1 MLINKEGMMPKLT
14 DVIQLTALVAMII
27 VYVVI
32 TAAVVGG
39 LLHVVSS
46 MF

>member
-1 MLINKEGMMPKLT
+1 MPKIT
-14 DVIQLTALVAMII
+14 DVIQLSVLIAAVI
-27 VYVVI
+27 VYIVI

-39 LLHVVSS
+39 LLNLVSS

>member
-1 MLINKEGMMPKLT
+1 MPKLT
-14 DVIQLTALVAMII
+14 DVIQLSVLIAAVI
-27 VYVVI
+27 VYVMI

-39 LLHVVSS
+39 LLHLVSS

>member
-1 MLINKEGMMPKLT
+1 MPKLT
-14 DVIQLTALVAMII
+14 DVIQLSVLMAAVI
-27 VYVVI
+27 VYIVI

-39 LLHVVSS
+39 LLYVVSN